1 MIYYGD
7 EIGMTGYLDEFT
19 VEDTKDPYAI
29 RYCENT
35 DADCYISKSRD
46 PMRTPMQV
54 RHIFPFKTNVVK

>member
-29 RYCENT
+29 RNCIKT

-54 RHIFPFKTNVVK
+54 RHIFSFKTKVVK